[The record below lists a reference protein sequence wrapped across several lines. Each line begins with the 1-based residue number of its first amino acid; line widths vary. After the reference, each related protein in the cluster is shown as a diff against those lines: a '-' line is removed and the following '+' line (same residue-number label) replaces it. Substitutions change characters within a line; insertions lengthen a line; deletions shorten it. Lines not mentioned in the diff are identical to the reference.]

1 MNKFL
6 RVTLAFL
13 VVGLVVWGCAKETGP
28 MKIGLM
34 GPMTGPWASEGQE
47 MKQVVDLLAEDLNA
61 KGGVL
66 GRKVEV
72 VSEDDGGDPKTAA
85 LAAQKLVTQKVVAVI
100 GTYGSSITEAS
111 QNIYNEAKIP
121 QIANGSTAIRLTEKG
136 LKYFF
141 RTCPR
146 DDEQAKVGAQYIQ
159 SMGYKKLAILHDN
172 TTYAKGLADETKGL
186 VEKAGV
192 EIVFFDALTPGE
204 KDYTAI
210 LTKMKAANPDAVF
223 FTGYYPE
230 GGLLLNQKKAMN
242 WPVPFV
248 GGDATNNPDLVK
260 IAGAEAAEGFA
271 FLSPPLPKDLPT
283 PEAKAFLESFTKK
296 YGKAPASIYS
306 VLAGDGFRV
315 LIAAIQATKA
325 IEADKV
331 GEYLHTQLKDFAGL
345 TGKLS
350 FNAKGDRVG
359 EVYKVYK
366 VNAQGEFILQDRK
379 SVV

>member
-1 MNKFL
+1 MNKIL

-13 VVGLVVWGCAKETGP
+13 VVGLVVWGCAKQTGP
-28 MKIGLM
+28 IKIGLM

-47 MKQVVDLLAEDLNA
+47 MKQVVDLLAEQVNA

-100 GTYGSSITEAS
+100 GTYGSSITEAT
-111 QNIYNEAKIP
+111 QNIFNEAKIP
-121 QIANGSTAIRLTEKG
+121 QVANGSTAIRLTEKG

-146 DDEQAKVGAQYIQ
+146 DDEQAKVGANYIQ

-172 TTYAKGLADETKGL
+172 TTYAKGLADEAKGL
-186 VEKAGV
+186 LEKAGV

-230 GGLLLNQKKAMN
+230 AGLLLNQKKAMN
-242 WPVPFV
+242 WPVPFI

-306 VLAGDGFRV
+306 VLAGDAFRI
-315 LIAAIQATKA
+315 LIAAMQTTKST
-325 IEADKV
+325 EADKV
-331 GEYLHTQLKDFAGL
+331 SEYLHTQLKDFAGL

-366 VNAQGEFILQDRK
+366 VDAKGEFILQP
-379 SVV
+379 

>member
-1 MNKFL
+1 MDKIL

-28 MKIGLM
+28 IKIGLM

-47 MKQVVDLLAEDLNA
+47 MKQVVDLLAEEVNA

-100 GTYGSSITEAS
+100 GTYGSSITEAT
-111 QNIYNEAKIP
+111 QNIFNEAKIP

-146 DDEQAKVGAQYIQ
+146 DDEQAKVAANYIQ

-172 TTYAKGLADETKGL
+172 TTYAKGLADEAKGL

-230 GGLLLNQKKAMN
+230 AGLLLNQKKAMN
-242 WPVPFV
+242 WTVPFI

-260 IAGAEAAEGFA
+260 IAGADAAEGFA
-271 FLSPPLPKDLPT
+271 FVSPPLPKDLPS

-306 VLAGDGFRV
+306 ALAGDGFRV

-325 IEADKV
+325 TEADKV
-331 GEYLHTQLKDFAGL
+331 ADYLHNQLKDFAGL
-345 TGKLS
+345 TGKIS

-366 VNAQGEFILQDRK
+366 VNAQGEFILQP
-379 SVV
+379 

>member
-1 MNKFL
+1 MNKIW

-242 WPVPFV
+242 WPVPFI

-315 LIAAIQATKA
+315 LIAAIQATKTT
-325 IEADKV
+325 EADKV
-331 GEYLHTQLKDFAGL
+331 SEYLHTQLKDFAGL

-366 VNAQGEFILQDRK
+366 VNAQGEFILQP
-379 SVV
+379 

>member
-1 MNKFL
+1 MSKIL

-28 MKIGLM
+28 IKIGLM

-230 GGLLLNQKKAMN
+230 GGLLLNQKKGMN
-242 WPVPFV
+242 WPVPFI

-315 LIAAIQATKA
+315 LIAAIQATKTT
-325 IEADKV
+325 EADKV
-331 GEYLHTQLKDFAGL
+331 SEYLHTQLKDFAGL

-366 VNAQGEFILQDRK
+366 VNAQGEFILQP
-379 SVV
+379 

>member
-1 MNKFL
+1 MNKIL

-34 GPMTGPWASEGQE
+34 GPMTGLWASEGQE

-242 WPVPFV
+242 WPVPFI

-315 LIAAIQATKA
+315 LIAAIQATKTT
-325 IEADKV
+325 EADKV
-331 GEYLHTQLKDFAGL
+331 SEYLHTQLKDFAGL

-366 VNAQGEFILQDRK
+366 VNAQGEFILQP
-379 SVV
+379 

>member
-1 MNKFL
+1 MNKIL

-13 VVGLVVWGCAKETGP
+13 VVGLVVWGCAQESGP
-28 MKIGLM
+28 IKIGLM

-47 MKQVVDLLAEDLNA
+47 MKQVVDLLAEEVNA

-66 GRKVEV
+66 GRKVQV

-242 WPVPFV
+242 WPVPFI

-315 LIAAIQATKA
+315 LIAAAQASKST
-325 IEADKV
+325 ETDKV
-331 GEYLHTQLKDFAGL
+331 GEYLHNQMKDFPGL

-366 VNAQGEFILQDRK
+366 VNAQGEFILQP
-379 SVV
+379 

>member
-1 MNKFL
+1 MNKIL

-230 GGLLLNQKKAMN
+230 GGLLLNQKKGMN
-242 WPVPFV
+242 WPVPFI

-315 LIAAIQATKA
+315 LIAAIQATKTT
-325 IEADKV
+325 EADKV
-331 GEYLHTQLKDFAGL
+331 SEYLHTQLKDFAGL

-366 VNAQGEFILQDRK
+366 VNAQGEFILQP
-379 SVV
+379 

>member
-1 MNKFL
+1 MNKIL

-230 GGLLLNQKKAMN
+230 GGLLLNQKKGMN
-242 WPVPFV
+242 WPVPFI

-315 LIAAIQATKA
+315 LIAAIQATKTT
-325 IEADKV
+325 EADKV
-331 GEYLHTQLKDFAGL
+331 SEYLHTQLKDFAGL

-366 VNAQGEFILQDRK
+366 VNAPGEFILQP
-379 SVV
+379 

>member
-1 MNKFL
+1 MNKIL

-242 WPVPFV
+242 WPVPFI

-366 VNAQGEFILQDRK
+366 VNAQGEFILQP
-379 SVV
+379 